1 MHPRGSLLRF
11 VPLENRK
18 IPKNENCALR
28 VGLFVANVFLAL
40 GPATAKLRSQ
50 RRIALV
56 EHMREPTDGESA
68 LIASQLSTD
77 LLRDKLLIRKK
88 RNAPIAPIGNDMDLF
103 RRSLALN
110 PR

>member
-1 MHPRGSLLRF
+1 
-11 VPLENRK
+11 
-18 IPKNENCALR
+18 LR
-28 VGLFVANVFLAL
+28 VGLFVAKVFLGL

-56 EHMREPTDGESA
+56 EQIREPTDRESA
-68 LIASQLSTD
+68 LIARQLSTD
-77 LLRDKLLIRKK
+77 LLGDELLIRKK